1 MIDDIIVIIMAYM
14 GDIVVP
20 KMVKFNNLGYI
31 IVRFIQDNCSFS
43 YKLRSNN
50 KEELV
55 RRVSDILFSLN
66 AEEKK
71 DVLKEVLS
79 VKEEGIPISAFKA
92 RLSCLEIVVKYLKEN
107 MDMSFKEISELLNR
121 RLSTLYNT
129 YNNSKIKFKSSLN
142 VFDKSIV
149 IPLSI
154 FSDRNYSMLESLVA
168 YLVNEGYSLV
178 KISSLLGKKYNTIK
192 TVYRRHKIKNV

>member
-1 MIDDIIVIIMAYM
+1 M
-14 GDIVVP
+14 
-20 KMVKFNNLGYI
+20 
-31 IVRFIQDNCSFS
+31 
-43 YKLRSNN
+43 RSNN